1 MARGRLQLGNL
12 GITRGAL
19 VVGLLEIIAS
29 VLFLANE
36 VDTRARIAEY
46 MAATPSNVFEH
57 GRVWTLATSALLQPN
72 FLALLL
78 HAFVLWQFAPIME
91 RFWGTPRFYRFAAI
105 TAVAG
110 NLAGV
115 LLGLALGRE
124 VAVTGL
130 DAFILALIVA
140 FGVTYGRQPV
150 QFFGV
155 LPLTG
160 RQMMTGFL
168 VLSLVVTL
176 ALQHWELGAAEAGA
190 CLAAVVLTSKNW
202 NPGLRWKRWRIARA
216 RAKLAVLEGGRANP
230 KKRDEQKW
238 VN

>member
-1 MARGRLQLGNL
+1 VARGRLQLGNL
-12 GITRGAL
+12 GITRGAMIVL
-19 VVGLLEIIAS
+19 LLEVIAS
-29 VLFLANE
+29 VVFLANE
-36 VDTRARIAEY
+36 VDTRAQISEWVVASP
-46 MAATPSNVFEH
+46 ASVFEH
-57 GRVWTLATSALLQPN
+57 GRVWTLVTSSLLQPN

-78 HAFVLWQFAPIME
+78 HGFVLWQFAPIME
-91 RFWGTPRFYRFAAI
+91 RFWGTPRFYRFTAI

-115 LLGLALGRE
+115 LLGWALGRN
-124 VAVTGL
+124 VPIAGL
-130 DAFILALIVA
+130 DSFILALIVA
-140 FGVTYGRQPV
+140 FGITYGRQPV

-160 RQMMTGFL
+160 RQMMIGFL

-176 ALQHWELGAAEAGA
+176 ARQNWELGAAEAGA

-216 RAKLAVLEGGRANP
+216 RAKLAVLEGGRAIP
-230 KKRDEQKW
+230 KKRDEQKY